1 MKTMTKNPEEI
12 ISETEAAT
20 AVEPGPGKDPQVI
33 RVRAG
38 DPRSDDPDKR
48 PTNPEG
54 LSRSILHVLKKH
66 DYVQVYSVGPKA
78 LNITMAGYRGA
89 KERFT
94 KVLDGWVLVCSQSE
108 YVADIGGKTT
118 LGICTRI
125 YPIPIKFAQ

>member
-1 MKTMTKNPEEI
+1 MKTMTENPEV
-12 ISETEAAT
+12 ISETEET
-20 AVEPGPGKDPQVI
+20 NTMEPGPGKDPQVI

-38 DPRSDDPDKR
+38 DPKSSDPDKR

-89 KERFT
+89 KERFA

-108 YVADIGGKTT
+108 WKK
-118 LGICTRI
+118 LS
-125 YPIPIKFAQ
+125 

>member
-1 MKTMTKNPEEI
+1 MQTMTENSKPTSDELPVTD
-12 ISETEAAT
+12 S
-20 AVEPGPGKDPQVI
+20 GPARDPQVI

-38 DPRSDDPDKR
+38 DPKSEDPDKR

-108 YVADIGGKTT
+108 YAATIGGKTT
-118 LGICTRI
+118 LGVCTRI

>member
-1 MKTMTKNPEEI
+1 MIDNRVVIPDMKSTHTTG
-12 ISETEAAT
+12 SESS
-20 AVEPGPGKDPQVI
+20 KDPQVI

-38 DPRSDDPDKR
+38 DPRSEDVSKR

-66 DYVQVYSVGPKA
+66 EYVQVYSVGPKA

-89 KERFT
+89 KERFA

-108 YVADIGGKTT
+108 YAADIGGNTT

-125 YPIPIKFAQ
+125 YPIPIKYAQ